1 MDLIGCF
8 FKLFINHNSELR
20 IFAEQMMK
28 LNITMK
34 QFFFIILA
42 FSFSLVYSKNKPP
55 KSYDDYRRSYESYA
69 ENDGRAFE
77 SLDPLIKKAKS
88 EKKYDE
94 LFQGYRDAVFYS
106 KSRDRKIQYSDSCL
120 DAAFKSAS
128 DDRISFAYVL
138 KGSIYYS
145 NYKKFKPA
153 LDEYIMAYK
162 YAKNTNDLYLK
173 NKIYY
178 HLGVVKNYLGYHE
191 EALEL
196 FKNCVS
202 FFENEANDTS
212 QHQFQIFNNQK
223 GYLNSLHQMI
233 ICYRNMRDTKNID
246 SLIDIGLLKT
256 FNNKDFLQER
266 SYFLKSKG
274 LSEYNN
280 NRYLAAI
287 ENLDESVNL
296 MGDDFAW
303 KSVDYF
309 YIGKSYLA
317 LKKEDLAISN
327 FKRIDSIFNKH
338 EFILPELRENYEFL
352 INYYKTNKDAEK
364 QLYYTTQLLKADSI
378 ISRDFAYLS
387 SKIHREYDTNT
398 LIEEKGKLQTA
409 NTWGVFLIAF
419 LVITAAILSYVLLK
433 RHKKEKSTLDKYL
446 VLQEKLRTQKYTVP
460 ESVVSVDSPAADSLD
475 DKKTN
480 ITQAIKQDLLQK
492 LKKFEDKKQF
502 TQKGLTIQKL
512 AVLFETNSNYL
523 SQVIN
528 EQKGMNFNRY
538 LGDLRIRHITRL
550 LFEKNIYLNY
560 TIDSLAKECGIASR
574 QNFSD
579 LFFEINGIRP
589 TDFIRKRKKELDSKD
604 YSSSS
609 ISNIRGLFTD
619 N

>member
-1 MDLIGCF
+1 MRTF
-8 FKLFINHNSELR
+8 V
-20 IFAEQMMK
+20 EQMTK
-28 LNITMK
+28 INITMK

-42 FSFSLVYSKNKPP
+42 FSCSLIYSKDKTP
-55 KSYDDYRRSYESYA
+55 KSYDDYRKKYEMYG
-69 ENDGRAFE
+69 EEDVRAFE
-77 SLDPLIKKAKS
+77 FLNPFIKKAKG
-88 EKKYDE
+88 EKKYPE
-94 LFQGYRDAVFYS
+94 LFEGYREAVFFS
-106 KSRDRKIQYSDSCL
+106 KSRDKKIQYADSCL
-120 DAAFKSAS
+120 DAAYKSAS
-128 DDRISFAYVL
+128 DDRISFAYIL

-145 NYKKFKPA
+145 NYKKYKPA

-162 YAKNTNDLYLK
+162 YAKNTNDMYLK
-173 NKIYY
+173 YKIYY

-196 FKNCVS
+196 FKNCLTY
-202 FFENEANDTS
+202 FEAEANDKS
-212 QHQFQIFNNQK
+212 QHQFKMLNNQK

-233 ICYRNMRDTKNID
+233 VCYRNMGDLKSID

-274 LSEYNN
+274 LSEFNN
-280 NRYLAAI
+280 NRYLSAI
-287 ENLDESVNL
+287 SDLDESVRL
-296 MGDDFAW
+296 MKDDFSW
-303 KSVDYF
+303 LSVNYF

-317 LKKEDLAISN
+317 LNKEDLAISN
-327 FKRIDSIFNKH
+327 FKKIDSIFNKH

-352 INYYKTNKDAEK
+352 INHYKTQKDKEK

-398 LIEEKGKLQTA
+398 LMEEKGKLQTA
-409 NTWGVFLIAF
+409 NTWGGFLIAF
-419 LVITAAILSYVLLK
+419 LVITAGILSYILLK
-433 RHKKEKSTLDKYL
+433 RHKKEKSTLDNYL
-446 VLQEKLRTQKYTVP
+446 VLQEKLRTHNYISGT
-460 ESVVSVDSPAADSLD
+460 DSNTAAPLIAPTETSE
-475 DKKTN
+475 DKKTH
-480 ITQAIKQDLLQK
+480 ITEAIKQDLLQK

-512 AVLFETNSNYL
+512 AVQLDTNSNYL
-523 SQVIN
+523 SNVIN

-538 LGDLRIRHITRL
+538 LGDLRIRHITTL
-550 LFEKNIYLNY
+550 LFEKNMYLNY

-579 LFFEINGIRP
+579 LFHEINGIRP
-589 TDFIRKRKKELDSKD
+589 TDFIRKRKKEIDGGD
-604 YSSSS
+604 SSSLGN
-609 ISNIRGLFTD
+609 ISGLFSE